1 MTGPAKKADKAT
13 YQEKPNTMYR
23 IRLLG
28 FTLLMRRPLI
38 SASGLPSIEKRLSSG
53 TPARWM
59 FYKTV
64 RYFY

>member
-23 IRLLG
+23 IS
-28 FTLLMRRPLI
+28 LLMRRPLI
-38 SASGLPSIEKRLSSG
+38 SASGLSSIEKRLSSG

-64 RYFY
+64 SYFY